1 MEFKVPGLHITNR
14 QEELY
19 MQHRRQGGSQETAAA
34 KAGISVRSGRR
45 IETADSS
52 RHDHDRDWRTREDPL
67 EAVWSTELVPLL
79 EREPGLT
86 GTTLLDYLEE
96 HYPEHYDQRVL
107 RTLQRRVKQ
116 WKALHGPDK
125 EVIFRQQAV
134 IAQQGFS
141 DFTHPDS
148 AVTINGKPFQHLL
161 YQFRLAYSGWRSV
174 TVVQGGESYS
184 ALASG
189 LQRALRQAGGS
200 PVEHRTDSL
209 SAARNNRE
217 NVWTEAYSDLCAH
230 YQMQPTRNNLGQSH
244 ENGVVECANGSLK
257 RRISQQFK
265 LRGHSDFESVEAYQV
280 FVDQIADKLNRRSH
294 SRFQE
299 EQAALVAL
307 PGSQTADYQ
316 TLHVKVTRSSTIE
329 VRRVVY
335 SVPSRLIGERVQV
348 KLHHD
353 RLTIYVGQQQA
364 LTLPRIYPKPGE
376 SRARSIDYKHVI
388 RALASK
394 PQAFRYSQLRDDLL
408 PDDNYRQLWQYA
420 DEHLGKREACKWIVT
435 VLRLAFE
442 YDIELDLGQGLLGEV
457 KQGKFATITALQERF
472 LSHHE
477 LELSASTAQHDLCSY
492 DELLSTLKETNT
504 DTELMQEV
512 TF

>member
-1 MEFKVPGLHITNR
+1 
-14 QEELY
+14 
-19 MQHRRQGGSQETAAA
+19 MQHRQQGGSQETAAA

-52 RHDHDRDWRTREDPL
+52 RYDRDRDWRTREDPL
-67 EAVWSTELVPLL
+67 DAVWSSELLPLL
-79 EREPGLT
+79 ENEPSLT
-86 GTTLLDYLEE
+86 GTTLLDYLED

-148 AVTINGKPFQHLL
+148 AITINGEPFKHLL

-174 TVVQGGESYS
+174 TVIQGGESYA
-184 ALASG
+184 ALACG
-189 LQRALRQAGGS
+189 LQRALHQAGGS
-200 PVEHRTDSL
+200 PAEHRTDSL

-217 NVWTEAYSDLCAH
+217 NVWTEAYADLCEH

-257 RRISQQFK
+257 RRISQQLK
-265 LRGHSDFESVEAYQV
+265 LRGHSDFESIDAYQA
-280 FVDQIADKLNRRSH
+280 FVDQIAGRLNRRTH

-299 EQAALVAL
+299 EQAALLPL
-307 PGSQTADYQ
+307 PGNQAADYQ

-353 RLTIYVGQQQA
+353 KLAIYVGQQQA
-364 LTLPRIYPKPGE
+364 LTLSRIYPKSGE
-376 SRARSIDYKHVI
+376 NRARSIDYKHVI

-408 PDDNYRQLWQYA
+408 PDDNYCQLWHYA
-420 DEHLGKREACKWIVT
+420 DAHLDKREACKWIVT

-442 YDIELDLGQGLLGEV
+442 YDIESDLGQGLLDEV
-457 KQGKFATITALQERF
+457 KQGQFATITELQERF
-472 LSHHE
+472 LRHHE
-477 LELSASTAQHDLCSY
+477 PELSASTAQHDLCSY
-492 DELLSTLKETNT
+492 DELLSTLKETLT
-504 DTELMQEV
+504 RSELTRGV
-512 TF
+512 PF